1 MVVKDIS
8 LDIDKENITFN
19 LEQTFN
25 DFEDDPND
33 EFIEIPV
40 PEKFKESDEE
50 RTKRLQAQAKEDSI
64 LPLIKGIFPENFKP
78 KVVIEEVTG
87 RPIIVV
93 DNISKDAI
101 KKYCCNVIG
110 TGHDEIINYLIDVCS
125 KNIEEIYDYE
135 DVSTAIGFVFKQ
147 FNCSDDETI
156 KHCRVIMFMLHG
168 KEVRGNDE
176 ANQLEAY
183 RLNMTVDMSTKA
195 MSSDE
200 NTSLWKKSI
209 KDNKLID
216 LSKFKNSKV
225 GKENIISEKEIAA
238 NKIKREAIK
247 AMATQ
252 RFSRRDAKGNPA
264 VDNATDIKIEGID
277 ISYGTKHILHNA
289 ELSLINGRKY
299 GLVGRNGIG
308 KTTLLKM
315 ISSGQLVIPS
325 NISMLSV
332 EQEVEGDDTLI
343 IDAVLSSDKKRQ
355 ELIDEEKLINDILN
369 NQNETVSESDKD
381 KLYERLALIHSE
393 MEAMGADK
401 APKHAAALLY
411 GLGFTPEDQVRTT
424 KEFSGGWRM
433 RVALARA
440 LFVKPQLLL
449 LDEPTNMLDMKAIY
463 WLENHL
469 INWVGTIFIVSHD
482 RKFLNSVC
490 TDIVHMH
497 SKRLDQYRGDYD
509 MYNRTMKDK
518 LKQQKSEY
526 EAQQLLRK
534 HTQEFIDKFRYNA
547 KRAAMVQSRIKM
559 LERLPVL
566 QDVEFEADV
575 VFRFPDC
582 EPLGRQ
588 VLMLD
593 EVSFRYNDHS
603 PLLFHNICCG
613 SHADSRICIVGENGA
628 GKTTLLKILL
638 GELEPTS
645 GLRQVNRKIRIG
657 YFSQHHVDQLE
668 MDMSPLALLQQRF
681 PGTSVEEHRAALGR
695 FGIAAD
701 TVFQNILT
709 LSGGQKSR
717 LAFASL
723 ALEKPNYLIL
733 DEPTNHLDV
742 ETVDAL
748 GIALQQ
754 FKGGVVLVSHDERLI
769 ELVCKELWVV
779 KDKRIFTLEGGL
791 EEYKKHVYKQLA
803 L

>member
-1 MVVKDIS
+1 MVVTKTETV
-8 LDIDKENITFN
+8 LDNIFD
-19 LEQTFN
+19 LKKSYE
-25 DFEDDPND
+25 DFKDDPNVEYI
-33 EFIEIPV
+33 EFPV
-40 PEKFKESDEE
+40 PENSFKESDEE
-50 RTKRLQAQAKEDSI
+50 RTQRLKAQVMDDSI
-64 LPLIKGIFPENFKP
+64 EPLLNGVFPLDFKP
-78 KVVIEEVTG
+78 KVIIEEVTG
-87 RPIIVV
+87 RPIIIVEDKV
-93 DNISKDAI
+93 KNAM
-101 KKYCCNVIG
+101 KKYFSKIIG
-110 TGHDEIINYLIDVCS
+110 DNYDEIIEYLIEVVS
-125 KNIEEIYDYE
+125 KNVEEIYDYE
-135 DVSTAIGFVFKQ
+135 DVLTAIGFIFRQ
-147 FNCSDDETI
+147 FGCSEEETI

-168 KEVRGNDE
+168 KEVRGENE
-176 ANQLEAY
+176 SNQIEAY

-195 MSSDE
+195 LSSDV
-200 NTSLWKKSI
+200 NTTIWKKSI

-216 LSKFKNSKV
+216 LSKFKNTKVNKDIELTIKESEAAKSK
-225 GKENIISEKEIAA
+225 KEV
-238 NKIKREAIK
+238 IK

-252 RFSRRDAKGNPA
+252 RINRRDAKGNLS
-264 VDNATDIKIEGID
+264 VENALDIKIEGID

-289 ELSLINGRKY
+289 DLSLINGRKY

-325 NISMLSV
+325 NITMLSV
-332 EQEVEGDDTLI
+332 EQEVEGDDTLV
-343 IDAVLSSDKKRQ
+343 IDAVLKSDKKRQ
-355 ELIDEEKLINDILN
+355 ELIDEEKLINDILSN
-369 NQNETVSESDKD
+369 PSEDVTEVDKD
-381 KLYERLALIHSE
+381 KLCERLVAIHTEMDLI
-393 MEAMGADK
+393 GADK
-401 APKHAAALLY
+401 ALKVAASILY
-411 GLGFTPEDQVRTT
+411 GLGFSPEDQKRTT

-469 INWVGTIFIVSHD
+469 ISWIGTIFIVSHD

-497 SKRLDQYRGDYD
+497 SRRLDQYRGDYD
-509 MYNRTMKDK
+509 MFNKTMKDK

-547 KRAAMVQSRIKM
+547 KRASMVQSRIKM
-559 LERLPVL
+559 LEKLPIL
-566 QDVEFEADV
+566 QDVEFETDV
-575 VFRFPDC
+575 VFKFPEC
-582 EPLGRQ
+582 EPLGQQ
-588 VLMLD
+588 VLQLD
-593 EVSFRYNDHS
+593 EVSFRYTPNS

-613 SHADSRICIVGENGA
+613 SHADSRVCIVGENGA
-628 GKTTLLKILL
+628 GKTTLLKLLL
-638 GELEPTS
+638 GELTPTS
-645 GLRQVNRKIRIG
+645 GIRHANRKLRIG
-657 YFSQHHVDQLE
+657 YFTQHHVDQLE
-668 MDMSPLALLQQRF
+668 MNMSPLALLLQRF
-681 PGTSVEEHRAALGR
+681 PNASVEEHRAALGR

-701 TVFQNILT
+701 TVFQSIQT

-748 GIALQQ
+748 GTALNK
-754 FKGGVVLVSHDERLI
+754 FNGGVVLVSHDERLI